1 MKVWCREATERVT
14 ARPIVGM
21 PVPLRKSLTCCLE
34 TRKEQMGHVLLEQ
47 PGTVEKLFL
56 ALPLN
61 KQMPLKKHW
70 PQKML
75 LTLTFTGLSSC

>member
-1 MKVWCREATERVT
+1 
-14 ARPIVGM
+14 
-21 PVPLRKSLTCCLE
+21 
-34 TRKEQMGHVLLEQ
+34 MGHVLLEQ
-47 PGTVEKLFL
+47 PGTVENLFL

-75 LTLTFTGLSSC
+75 LTLTFTGLSSCQGRG